1 MSNQIQPSVF
11 LRRVLMAD
19 ALVSAVVG
27 VVMALGAAA
36 LQGPLGLPN
45 SLLMLA
51 GVALFPYAAYV
62 LWLARR
68 SAVPR
73 AAVWV
78 PIVLNIGWAIECLF
92 IVFGGGASP
101 TLLGEAFIAV
111 QVVTVLVFAELEFV
125 GLSRRSEAPV

>member
-1 MSNQIQPSVF
+1 MSNLIQPSVF

-27 VVMALGAAA
+27 IVMVLGAAA
-36 LQGPLGLPN
+36 LQVPLGLPD

-68 SAVPR
+68 SAAPCRGPR
-73 AAVWV
+73 W
-78 PIVLNIGWAIECLF
+78 GC
-92 IVFGGGASP
+92 
-101 TLLGEAFIAV
+101 
-111 QVVTVLVFAELEFV
+111 
-125 GLSRRSEAPV
+125 RSC